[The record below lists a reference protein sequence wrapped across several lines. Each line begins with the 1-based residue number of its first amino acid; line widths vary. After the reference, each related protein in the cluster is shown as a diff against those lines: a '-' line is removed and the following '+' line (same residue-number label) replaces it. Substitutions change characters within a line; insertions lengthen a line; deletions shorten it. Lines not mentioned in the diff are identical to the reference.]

1 MICKDLWFILA
12 KNDQLGIL
20 NPILILSSNTYCV
33 ILGELTKLFLLFF
46 NFVFNFWLHLVFVAS
61 RGLSLVAVSGD
72 HSSLPCAGFSL
83 RCLLLLQSTGCRCA
97 SSGAVAHGPTECT
110 EVVVHRLRCSKP
122 CGIFLDQG
130 SNPCPLHWQED
141 FSSTVPPGK
150 SWLSFL
156 SLYFLIYNMNL
167 IIVLVAYFVPKI
179 CSEIW
184 ETIQRKSY

>member
-1 MICKDLWFILA
+1 MICKDLRFILA
-12 KNDQLGIL
+12 KNDQLGIS

-46 NFVFNFWLHLVFVAS
+46 NFWLRWVFVAS
-61 RGLSLVAVSGD
+61 RGLSLVAVSED
-72 HSSLPCAGFSL
+72 HSSLPCAGFWL
-83 RCLLLLQSTGCRCA
+83 RCLLLVQSTGCRCA
-97 SSGAVAHGPTECT
+97 GSVVVAHGPIECT
-110 EVVVHRLRCSKP
+110 EAVVHRLRCSKP

-130 SNPCPLHWQED
+130 SNPCPQHWQED

-156 SLYFLIYNMNL
+156 SLCFLIYNMNL

-184 ETIQRKSY
+184 ETIQRKFY